1 MGHSLLGGGVANAGA
16 GISSKLAGIDGPAGA
31 MTKAISKGI
40 SFAND
45 ASIPTFTSSGLNS
58 MLSGGAADFVGNGS
72 LLGKVGET
80 FQATLGS
87 GSFADT
93 IGSHTSTLFGAGPL
107 EAFQTISNADGF
119 SEISKIIGP
128 EVDFALNSSFGSSV
142 SALQGIIP
150 TGGTNFLGEAIGDFQ
165 AVVTNGLSSI
175 ESFASGAM
183 DTISNELTDLGDM
196 FNVDDIVNFGNP
208 GQFVNN
214 VIKAGG
220 GGITGIEDALVEAG
234 LDSNTFGL
242 ASSVFNNDIN
252 NVLSGITGSELIENA
267 GKLLNYTGDVT
278 GFTSMADFSD
288 FAKVM
293 PKTLATT
300 KFNGFDGFSEALA
313 KVDLGQ
319 IATPQNLGKLIKSV
333 ATVSLPT
340 IMNKI
345 DLPVDA
351 NALAQISQD
360 FLGGNGTGGSITLV
374 DMIGSMG
381 GVGIDNNSTAFIN
394 AYSALKNTGELS
406 DLETVVNKYDKLFS
420 GDYGDITGTI
430 FTSPDTGIEHKTMDS
445 FVAEING
452 QVDSELAG
460 INSRASA
467 NNVLSSGLST
477 LKGLWNNMQK
487 KISDEITFQG
497 KTDLQ
502 LDARN
507 SAKENAYFFQQS
519 LDSYANDTTKSPLIS
534 GMIDAAVNSG
544 DVGGEYM
551 RLAVTELQN
560 QRITEPNGII
570 WRSARL
576 DTGTPP
582 EPDTSDQIPLG
593 ARRFSGSYNQ
603 ETEKLVNINGITYV
617 LNL

>member
-1 MGHSLLGGGVANAGA
+1 MGHTLMGGGVANAGA
-16 GISSKLAGIDGPAGA
+16 SVSSKLAGIDGPAGE

-45 ASIPTFTSSGLNS
+45 ASVPTFTSSGLDS

-80 FQATLGS
+80 FQGTLGS
-87 GSFADT
+87 GSFADAL
-93 IGSHTSTLFGAGPL
+93 GDHTGTLFGAGPL

-119 SEISKIIGP
+119 SEVSKIIGP

-142 SALQGIIP
+142 SALQGVIP
-150 TGGTNFLGEAIGDFQ
+150 TGGTNFLGEAIADFQ
-165 AVVTNGLSSI
+165 GVVTNGLSSV
-175 ESFASGAM
+175 ESFVSGAM
-183 DTISNELTDLGDM
+183 DTIGTELSELGEL
-196 FNVDDIVNFGNP
+196 FNVDDITNFGNP

-214 VIKAGG
+214 VTKAGG
-220 GGITGIEDALVEAG
+220 AGITGIEDALVEAG
-234 LDSNTFGL
+234 LDTNSFGL
-242 ASSVFNNDIN
+242 SSSVFNNDLN

-267 GKLLNYTGDVT
+267 GKVLNYKGDVT

-300 KFNGFDGFSEALA
+300 KYNGFDGFRDALA
-313 KVDLGQ
+313 RVDLGQ
-319 IATPQNLGKLIKSV
+319 IATPENLGKLIKSV

-340 IMNKI
+340 IINKT
-345 DLPVDA
+345 DLPVDS
-351 NALAQISQD
+351 NALAQITQD
-360 FLGGNGTGGSITLV
+360 FLGGSGTGGSITLV

-381 GVGIDNNSTAFIN
+381 GVGINNNSQAFIN
-394 AYSALKNTGELS
+394 AYAALKQTGELNT
-406 DLETVVNKYDKLFS
+406 LETKVNKYDKLFS
-420 GDYGDITGTI
+420 GDYGDVTGAS
-430 FTSPDTGIEHKTMDS
+430 FTDPDTGVVHATMDS
-445 FVAEING
+445 FVSAVNG
-452 QVDSELAG
+452 QIDSELSG

-467 NNVLSSGLST
+467 NSVLGSGLST

-502 LDARN
+502 LDSRN

-519 LDSYANDTTKSPLIS
+519 LDSYANDLTKSPLIT
-534 GMIDAAVNSG
+534 GMIDAAIGNG

-551 RLAVTELQN
+551 RVAVTELQN

-582 EPDTSDQIPLG
+582 EPDTSDQVPLG
-593 ARRFSGSYNQ
+593 ARRFSGTYNQ

>member
-1 MGHSLLGGGVANAGA
+1 
-16 GISSKLAGIDGPAGA
+16 
-31 MTKAISKGI
+31 
-40 SFAND
+40 
-45 ASIPTFTSSGLNS
+45 
-58 MLSGGAADFVGNGS
+58 
-72 LLGKVGET
+72 
-80 FQATLGS
+80 
-87 GSFADT
+87 
-93 IGSHTSTLFGAGPL
+93 
-107 EAFQTISNADGF
+107 
-119 SEISKIIGP
+119 
-128 EVDFALNSSFGSSV
+128 
-142 SALQGIIP
+142 
-150 TGGTNFLGEAIGDFQ
+150 
-165 AVVTNGLSSI
+165 
-175 ESFASGAM
+175 
-183 DTISNELTDLGDM
+183 
-196 FNVDDIVNFGNP
+196 
-208 GQFVNN
+208 
-214 VIKAGG
+214 
-220 GGITGIEDALVEAG
+220 
-234 LDSNTFGL
+234 
-242 ASSVFNNDIN
+242 
-252 NVLSGITGSELIENA
+252 
-267 GKLLNYTGDVT
+267 
-278 GFTSMADFSD
+278 
-288 FAKVM
+288 
-293 PKTLATT
+293 
-300 KFNGFDGFSEALA
+300 GFDGFSEALA

-340 IMNKI
+340 IMNKV

-394 AYSALKNTGELS
+394 AYDALKNTGELS

-507 SAKENAYFFQQS
+507 SAKENAY
-519 LDSYANDTTKSPLIS
+519 
-534 GMIDAAVNSG
+534 
-544 DVGGEYM
+544 
-551 RLAVTELQN
+551 
-560 QRITEPNGII
+560 
-570 WRSARL
+570 
-576 DTGTPP
+576 
-582 EPDTSDQIPLG
+582 
-593 ARRFSGSYNQ
+593 
-603 ETEKLVNINGITYV
+603 
-617 LNL
+617 